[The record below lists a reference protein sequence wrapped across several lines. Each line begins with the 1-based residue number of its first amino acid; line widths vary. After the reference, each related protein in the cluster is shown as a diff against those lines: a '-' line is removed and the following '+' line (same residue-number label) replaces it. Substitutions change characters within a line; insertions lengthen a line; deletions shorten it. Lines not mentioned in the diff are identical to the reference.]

1 MEQFDKFDNYNFFL
15 ERGSEYQEAG
25 RVQTEEEAREVDK
38 VVKKVLDDNRINYTT
53 LPIEGAAKHISGLI
67 LNALVEMGKI

>member
-1 MEQFDKFDNYNFFL
+1 MIDNYNFLL

-38 VVKKVLDDNRINYTT
+38 VVKRVLDENRIDYTT
-53 LPIEGAAKHISGLI
+53 LMIDGAAKHISGLI
-67 LNALVEMGKI
+67 LNALEGMGKI